1 MLPWGAPLPLVGPV
15 SGPPQCVVPLADDL
29 VNDVTVYDLVWTGDF
44 AAVHVDVHDM
54 VPASNA
60 IAQIR
65 TTSDG
70 GATFDSAASDYHIQG
85 MTVSANG
92 VQSWTQNAANPNM
105 ALHAGASLVNSL
117 TSAQGYSGTITILRP
132 FDAAYTAIH
141 GYGGYYGVTG
151 PGMAI
156 CQFSGMRKSAAR
168 VDGIRLY
175 FSTGNIASARFRSR
189 GIIGYGDAA

>member
-1 MLPWGAPLPLVGPV
+1 MPHWTAPLPLVGPV
-15 SGPPQCVVPLADDL
+15 SGPPQWIEPIADD
-29 VNDVTVYDLVWTGDF
+29 VVSGVATYDLVWTGDY
-44 AAVHVDVHDM
+44 AAVRIDVHDM
-54 VPASNA
+54 VPVTNS

-70 GATFDSAASDYHIQG
+70 GATFAATAGDYHLQA
-85 MTVSANG
+85 MTVSANAT
-92 VQSWTQNAANPNM
+92 QQFTQNASAANM
-105 ALHAGASLVNSL
+105 ALHAGASQVNSVA
-117 TSAQGYSGTITILRP
+117 SAQGYSGKITILRP

-156 CQFSGMRKSAAR
+156 CEFFGMRKAPAR
-168 VDGIRLY
+168 VDGVRLY

-189 GIIGYGDAA
+189 GIIGYGEAA